1 MGAEGA
7 RAVERR
13 IPIGSTVSAA
23 SAAVDAGAGHAARLA
38 GWVSVPDERYPD
50 LHRLIE
56 RLEPE
61 QAAQVREQILRLVTP
76 PQGLRV
82 LSVFDG
88 PEEDLGQQ
96 SEDIIRSEAGEQ

>member
-1 MGAEGA
+1 
-7 RAVERR
+7 
-13 IPIGSTVSAA
+13 VSL
-23 SAAVDAGAGHAARLA
+23 S
-38 GWVSVPDERYPD
+38 DERYPD

-76 PQGLRV
+76 ARGLRV

-88 PEEDLGQQ
+88 PEDDLGQRL
-96 SEDIIRSEAGEQ
+96 EEIIRSEAGEQ

>member
-1 MGAEGA
+1 
-7 RAVERR
+7 
-13 IPIGSTVSAA
+13 VSL
-23 SAAVDAGAGHAARLA
+23 S
-38 GWVSVPDERYPD
+38 DERYAD

-76 PQGLRV
+76 PRGLRV

-88 PEEDLGQQ
+88 PEENLGQQ
-96 SEDIIRSEAGEQ
+96 SEEIIRSEAGQQ

>member
-1 MGAEGA
+1 
-7 RAVERR
+7 
-13 IPIGSTVSAA
+13 VSL
-23 SAAVDAGAGHAARLA
+23 S
-38 GWVSVPDERYPD
+38 DERYPD

-76 PQGLRV
+76 PRGLRV

-88 PEEDLGQQ
+88 PEEDLGQR
-96 SEDIIRSEAGEQ
+96 SEEIIRSEAGEQ

>member
-1 MGAEGA
+1 M
-7 RAVERR
+7 
-13 IPIGSTVSAA
+13 S
-23 SAAVDAGAGHAARLA
+23 L
-38 GWVSVPDERYPD
+38 PDERYPD

-82 LSVFDG
+82 LGVFDG
-88 PEEDLGQQ
+88 PAEDLGQQ
-96 SEDIIRSEAGEQ
+96 SEEIIRSEAGQP

>member
-1 MGAEGA
+1 
-7 RAVERR
+7 
-13 IPIGSTVSAA
+13 
-23 SAAVDAGAGHAARLA
+23 
-38 GWVSVPDERYPD
+38 VPDERYPD

-61 QAAQVREQILRLVTP
+61 QAAQVRKQILRLVTP